1 MDRDQSKHCHHNN
14 HSQSRVSLEFTE
26 PQWNHTTDSCRA
38 RRLCQEHEEKLQA
51 TLAES
56 VYPSMPSNIFVDTK
70 TRSLHC
76 FWQEPFHP
84 GGCWQG
90 TGFPAIESNHN
101 VFIFEITGLLP
112 LSTKIMWWEER
123 GGGESRP
130 LFGLNQIMRF
140 FFAVFIKGWWV
151 RRKTNTERFQIHY
164 ILSEQLYSAKWLE
177 DIGPTKVRG

>member
-112 LSTKIMWWEER
+112 LSTKIMWWEGR
-123 GGGESRP
+123 GGGVKAFIWSEP
-130 LFGLNQIMRF
+130 NNEILFCCVYKRVMGQKENKHGK
-140 FFAVFIKGWWV
+140 V
-151 RRKTNTERFQIHY
+151 
-164 ILSEQLYSAKWLE
+164 SDPLYS
-177 DIGPTKVRG
+177 VRTVILCQVTWRHWPN